1 MKRKIWAVAEILVLA
16 IVLLCGCQDEKE
28 KSSESQS
35 VSESTVSPAG
45 EEKSKEP
52 EYLYD
57 EFINTQSPDTSML
70 GKDEGTDEEVK
81 ELENDRKKIDKKLK
95 SVNKKYIKD
104 GMIEEEDVPYYL
116 QEVMEEVQAL
126 YEQGEIAGYEVG
138 RDCIEVELN
147 SGISYIISP
156 KIKDCNAGGSDT
168 RIQVATY
175 QPCRTDFIK
184 ERFPVK
190 YLDQLDAGA
199 ELIDDAFEMY
209 EFYKDGSNADND
221 LEDMEVTF
229 ESILKFPN
237 YNIILWDGHGG
248 YTDDK
253 GAFLVVGD
261 ECTSEKDKKYMRD
274 MEAGRIL
281 STTSGH
287 YAITGN
293 FIREYIPD
301 DALKNSII
309 YLGTCH
315 SGEDERLVQNFL
327 DKGAMAVYAN
337 SGTIYT
343 KYNLSMIYSV
353 SEGLT
358 KQWDN
363 GRYYTIGEAL
373 EYAKEENG
381 ENDGDHGTT
390 VNLYTNP
397 EVGEVSLD
405 WYEDYIR
412 SERDVV
418 MVLDQSG
425 SMGGEPLDETKEAA
439 SKFVDTVLEE
449 DARVALVSYSNRA
462 SVMNDFS
469 TRGMALKTNIETLY
483 AWGDTNTYEAVE
495 IADQRLDRSK
505 AKKKIML
512 LMTDGQP
519 NAGQILNGS
528 YEDALV
534 QYCEEMK
541 KKGYYIYTLGFFSS
555 LSGEDKTI
563 PQNMLQDMA
572 SPGCHYEVQ
581 DAGDLVYFFGDI
593 AGHIGGEEYVYI
605 RIACPVDVRVSRD
618 GETLSSAEEEQNTR
632 TSFGSLTFEGDQNEI
647 KVLRLKSDEI
657 YDVDISGTGEGT
669 MDYTISYMDDSGQY
683 TDHRTF
689 SQIPITSHTKIDTNT
704 DGSEN
709 TILELDSDG
718 DGEVDKTYE
727 AGANEEGKEVEQKS
741 QMPLYIGIGCG
752 VAVLIIVVIIVVVVH
767 KKKKK
772 AQRGE
777 SEPVFIPAL
786 ICVQGQYQGGVFE
799 IPVLS
804 TISIGRETNCNII
817 LNHPKVSRRHC
828 MVYADQ
834 GGRYQVMDYSA
845 NGTFVNDAPIIKGV
859 PYHAV
864 SGQYIRIGK
873 SGNVF
878 QLR

>member
-1 MKRKIWAVAEILVLA
+1 MKRRIWIVKGLLVLA
-16 IVLLCGCQDEKE
+16 IILLCGCQDEKE
-28 KSSESQS
+28 KTSQNQS
-35 VSESTVSPAG
+35 ASESTASPAG
-45 EEKSKEP
+45 GEVSKEP

-57 EFINTQSPDTSML
+57 EFINTQPPDTSVL
-70 GKDEGTDEEVK
+70 GKDEGTDEEVE

-95 SVNKKYIKD
+95 SVNKKYVKD
-104 GMIEEEDVPYYL
+104 GVIEEEDVPYYL
-116 QEVMEEVQAL
+116 WEAKEEVQML
-126 YEQGEIAGYEVG
+126 YDQGEIAGYKDG
-138 RDCIEVELN
+138 ADCIEVELN
-147 SGISYIISP
+147 SGIKYIIMP
-156 KIKDCNAGGSDT
+156 KIKDCNAGGSDAK
-168 RIQVATY
+168 IQVATY

-184 ERFPVK
+184 EKFPVK
-190 YLDQLDAGA
+190 YLDRLDEGAG
-199 ELIDDAFEMY
+199 LIADRMEMY
-209 EFYKDGSNADND
+209 EFHKDGSSTDND
-221 LEDMEVTF
+221 LEDAEVTF
-229 ESILKFPN
+229 ESILQFPN
-237 YNIILWDGHGG
+237 YNLILWDGHGG
-248 YTDDK
+248 YTDED
-253 GAFLVVGD
+253 GAFLVVGN
-261 ECTSEKDKKYMRD
+261 ECTSESDKKYMREL
-274 MEAGRIL
+274 MSGRVL
-281 STTSGH
+281 STSSGH
-287 YAITGN
+287 YAITGD

-301 DALKNSII
+301 EALKNSIL

-315 SGEDERLVQNFL
+315 SGEDERLVQSFL

-358 KQWDN
+358 KQWDD
-363 GRYYTIGEAL
+363 GRYYTTGEAL
-373 EYAKEENG
+373 EYAKNENG
-381 ENDGDHGTT
+381 ETDGDHGTT

-405 WYEDYIR
+405 WYEDYVK

-425 SMGGEPLDETKEAA
+425 SMLGEPIDETKEAA
-439 SKFVDTVLEE
+439 SKFVDTVLEQ
-449 DARVALVSYSNRA
+449 DARVAMIPYSDRA
-462 SVMNDFS
+462 SVINNFS
-469 TRGMALKTNIETLY
+469 RRGEALKTNIEALY
-483 AWGDTNTYEAVE
+483 AMGGTNTYEAVE
-495 IADQRLDRSK
+495 MADQRLDRSK

-519 NAGQILNGS
+519 NDGQTLNGS

-555 LSGEDKTI
+555 LTGEDKTI
-563 PQNMLQDMA
+563 PQEMLQDMA

-593 AGHIGGEEYVYI
+593 ADHIGGGKYVYI
-605 RIACPVDVRVSRD
+605 RIACPVDVKVSRD
-618 GETLSSAEEEQNTR
+618 GEILSSAEEDQNTR
-632 TSFGSLTFEGDQNEI
+632 TSFGNLTFEGDQNEI

-669 MDYTISYMDDSGQY
+669 MDYTIGYMDDSGQY

-689 SQIPITSHTKIDTNT
+689 SQIPITSDTEIDTNT

-709 TILELDSDG
+709 TVLELDSDG

-741 QMPLYIGIGCG
+741 QIPLYIGIGCG
-752 VAVLIIVVIIVVVVH
+752 AAVLIIVIIIVVVVC

-772 AQRGE
+772 RKQEE